1 MAPFL
6 ESIARAY
13 FDNEADSLF
22 EYCFVFPN
30 KRSAL
35 YFMDYMNRIARENG
49 RPLLLP
55 ATTTIVDLIES
66 FSDSA
71 PGDRLELIFIL
82 YNVYCNV
89 IKRRNGAEKA
99 DTIDFNR
106 FVQWADVLLND
117 FDDVDDAMADPAELF
132 RNVGNLKEISANY
145 LTPEQIDVIRHYWSD
160 EKIPAEVKEFWNH
173 VAHPASDSGASTSV
187 SMGFLRLWQVMF
199 EIYSEFTERLEAA
212 ALHTRGMAVRNAVRI
227 LNETTPD
234 ALPFRRYIFIG
245 FNSPSNAEKAIFS
258 RLQDMRHESTSEPLA
273 DFYWDLSSPAFAGHM
288 LDAANIVER
297 YAKDYPPLYDC
308 VPPIPDYPSIEVI
321 GIPSRVGQAKTV
333 GKLLDA
339 LYPADQELTAE
350 VLRETAVVLPEETM
364 LTPLLVAIP
373 ERVNPLNIT
382 MGYKLRNT
390 AVSGLIRD
398 IVTMHMRSYQSKA
411 RRTFFYE
418 DVIKVLSHPVVR
430 SFSPALSTAM
440 VMEIQRLR
448 LFNIPEDFFDTEE
461 RASLKSIFRF
471 ISDKNDAAEVFSYLN
486 NLICWLKQV
495 VKSRLISD
503 GEADPATADV
513 NEADTPE
520 NAAID
525 LDANDTDNETLQH
538 AAVAS
543 DQDHNRA
550 AILQEAFL
558 RRYSDA
564 LARLEALCR
573 QYLYSGKIY
582 IENATVF
589 NLVEKIL
596 QGEMLNFEGLP
607 MQGLQIMGVL
617 EARALDFRNIIIP
630 SMNERLFPRARFT
643 ASFIPPVLR
652 SAYGLSTP
660 EQHENAYAYFFYRMI
675 SRAEKVYLLYDARSL
690 SRKTQMS
697 RYINQLIHLFRPK
710 KLSVK
715 VLPYSAASF
724 NMPKIEVAKTPAI
737 MARLNR
743 YRSAEHPLFLS
754 ASSIKLYLGCP
765 MSFYFEMVA
774 RYRREDKN
782 NEWIDE
788 STFGTIVHDVFEKLF
803 DLQLEKSS
811 GGALITSDVLES
823 MRSDRILLDRLI
835 CRAVNE
841 FFRNLGK
848 ECYTPLNGETKIIGY
863 IIRENVREVLRK
875 EQQLTPFVYLHGEWQ
890 KDGVL
895 RLQGS
900 EGKAFSVNFTCRVDR
915 VDMLKDASTFERMR
929 IIDYKTGSDEIH
941 APGIEAML
949 HDYKC
954 KAFAQVML
962 YSQAYAQFLPYSG
975 PIQPMVYSMRK
986 LMVQPVSPLTT
997 GQQPTSEQ
1005 IEHEEYKSPDKSS
1018 KRWKILDYR
1027 DYLTEFNDALIPY
1040 LEELFNP
1047 DVPFVCA
1054 DDDAACTYCEFKEI
1068 CQRHLKK

>member
-6 ESIARAY
+6 ESIAKAY
-13 FDNEADSLF
+13 LDNEADSLF

-160 EKIPAEVKEFWNH
+160 EKIPAEVKDFWNH
-173 VAHPASDSGASTSV
+173 VAHPATDSAPATSV

-199 EIYSEFTERLEAA
+199 EVYSEFTERLEAA
-212 ALHTRGMAVRNAVRI
+212 GLHTRGMAVRNAVRI
-227 LNETTPD
+227 LDGTAPET
-234 ALPFRRYIFIG
+234 LPFRRYIFIG
-245 FNSPSNAEKAIFS
+245 FNSLSNAEKAIFS
-258 RLQDMRHESTSEPLA
+258 RLQAMHDGTTA
-273 DFYWDLSSPAFAGHM
+273 DFYWDLSSPAFTGHM

-297 YAKDYPPLYDC
+297 YARNYPSLYDC
-308 VPPIPDYPSIEVI
+308 VTPIPDYPSIEVI

-333 GKLLDA
+333 GKLLET
-339 LYPADQELTAE
+339 LYPVDRELSADT
-350 VLRETAVVLPEETM
+350 LRDTAVVLPEETM
-364 LTPLLVAIP
+364 LTPLLGAIP

-390 AVSGLIRD
+390 AVSGLMRD
-398 IVTMHMRSYQSKA
+398 IVTMHMRSYQSKV

-430 SFSPALSTAM
+430 SCSPALSTSI

-448 LFNIPEDFFDTEE
+448 LFNIPEEFFDTPE
-461 RASLKSIFRF
+461 RTRLKTIFRF
-471 ISDKNDAAEVFSYLN
+471 ISDKNDAVQVFAYLN
-486 NLICWLKQV
+486 SLILWLREV
-495 VKSRLISD
+495 VSSRLISD
-503 GEADPATADV
+503 SDARAPKIDDTDSKDCPVHDADA
-513 NEADTPE
+513 EDTE
-520 NAAID
+520 NAS
-525 LDANDTDNETLQH
+525 LQH
-538 AAVAS
+538 AVLAS
-543 DQDHNRA
+543 DPEHNRA

-558 RRYSDA
+558 RRYAEA
-564 LARLEALCR
+564 LARLERLCR
-573 QYLYSGKIY
+573 KYLYSGKIY

-697 RYINQLIHLFRPK
+697 RYINQLIHLFRPER
-710 KLSVK
+710 LSVK

-724 NMPKIEVAKTPAI
+724 SMPKIEVAKTPEI

-743 YRSAEHPLFLS
+743 YRSAEHPLYLS

-803 DLQLEKSS
+803 DLQLEKSP
-811 GGALITSDVLES
+811 GGALITAEVLES
-823 MRSDRILLDRLI
+823 MRSDRVLIDRLI

-841 FFRNLGK
+841 YFRNLGK
-848 ECYTPLNGETKIIGY
+848 DCYTPLNGETKIIGY
-863 IIRENVREVLRK
+863 IIRENIREVLLK
-875 EQQLTPFVYLHGEWQ
+875 EQQHTPFVYLHGEWQ

-895 RLQGS
+895 CLKGS
-900 EGKAFSVNFTCRVDR
+900 EGKELSVNFTCRVDR
-915 VDMLKDASTFERMR
+915 VDMLKDSTTFGRMR
-929 IIDYKTGSDEIH
+929 IIDYKTGSDETH
-941 APGIEAML
+941 APGIDAML

-986 LMVQPVSPLTT
+986 LMVQPVTPLTT

-1005 IEHEEYKSPDKSS
+1005 IEHEEFKSPDKGS

-1047 DVPFVCA
+1047 EVPFVCA

>member
-1 MAPFL
+1 MVPFL
-6 ESIARAY
+6 ENIARAY
-13 FDNEADSLF
+13 FENESDRLF

-35 YFMDYMNRIARENG
+35 YFTDYMSRIARENG
-49 RPLLLP
+49 RPLLMP
-55 ATTTIVDLIES
+55 ATTTIVDFIES

-89 IKRRNGAEKA
+89 IKRHNGTEKA

-117 FDDVDDAMADPAELF
+117 FDDVDDAMAEPSELF

-160 EKIPAEVKEFWNH
+160 EKIPAEVKDFWNH
-173 VAHPASDSGASTSV
+173 VAHPATDSAPATSV

-199 EIYSEFTERLEAA
+199 EVYSEFTERLEAA
-212 ALHTRGMAVRNAVRI
+212 GLHTRGMAVRNAVRI
-227 LNETTPD
+227 LDGTAPET
-234 ALPFRRYIFIG
+234 LPFRRYIFIG
-245 FNSPSNAEKAIFS
+245 FNSLSNAEKAIFS
-258 RLQDMRHESTSEPLA
+258 RLQAMHDGTTA

-297 YAKDYPPLYDC
+297 YARNYPSLYDC

-333 GKLLDA
+333 GKLLET
-339 LYPADQELTAE
+339 LYPVNRELSADT
-350 VLRETAVVLPEETM
+350 LRDTAVVLPEETM
-364 LTPLLVAIP
+364 LTPLLGAIP

-390 AVSGLIRD
+390 AVSGLMRD
-398 IVTMHMRSYQSKA
+398 IVTMHMRSYQSKV

-430 SFSPALSTAM
+430 SCSPALSTSI

-448 LFNIPEDFFDTEE
+448 LFNIPEEFFDTPE
-461 RASLKSIFRF
+461 RTRLKTIFRF
-471 ISDKNDAAEVFSYLN
+471 ISDKNDAAQVFAYLN
-486 NLICWLKQV
+486 NLILWLREV
-495 VKSRLISD
+495 VSSRLISD
-503 GEADPATADV
+503 SDARAPEIDDTDSKDCPAPDADA
-513 NEADTPE
+513 EDTE
-520 NAAID
+520 NAS
-525 LDANDTDNETLQH
+525 LQH
-538 AAVAS
+538 AVLAS
-543 DQDHNRA
+543 DPEHDRA

-558 RRYSDA
+558 RRYAEA
-564 LARLEALCR
+564 LARLERLCR
-573 QYLYSGKIY
+573 KYLYSGKIY

-607 MQGLQIMGVL
+607 MHGLQIMGVL

-697 RYINQLIHLFRPK
+697 RYINQLIHLFRPER
-710 KLSVK
+710 LSVK

-724 NMPKIEVAKTPAI
+724 SMPKIEVAKTPEI

-743 YRSAEHPLFLS
+743 YRSAEHPLYLS

-803 DLQLEKSS
+803 DLQLEKSP
-811 GGALITSDVLES
+811 GGALITAEVLES
-823 MRSDRILLDRLI
+823 MRSDRVLIDRLI

-841 FFRNLGK
+841 YFRNLGK
-848 ECYTPLNGETKIIGY
+848 DCYTLLNGETKIIGY
-863 IIRENVREVLRK
+863 IIRENIREVLLK
-875 EQQLTPFVYLHGEWQ
+875 EQQHTPFVYLHGEWQ

-895 RLQGS
+895 CLKGS
-900 EGKAFSVNFTCRVDR
+900 EGKEFSVNFTCRVDR
-915 VDMLKDASTFERMR
+915 VDMLKDSTTFERMR
-929 IIDYKTGSDEIH
+929 IIDYKTGSDETH
-941 APGIEAML
+941 APGIDAML

-986 LMVQPVSPLTT
+986 LMVQPVTPLTT
-997 GQQPTSEQ
+997 GQQPAVEHL
-1005 IEHEEYKSPDKSS
+1005 EHEEAKSPDKGS

-1027 DYLTEFNDALIPY
+1027 DYLTEFNDSLIPY

-1068 CQRHLKK
+1068 CQRHLKS